1 MIKMFLD
8 MIMDL
13 LADWLKH
20 PITIAAGILLL
31 SFLLFHIGA
40 G

>member
-13 LADWLKH
+13 IGDWLNH
-20 PITIAAGILLL
+20 PVTIAAGILLL
-31 SFLLFHIGA
+31 SFVLFHIGA